1 MLDELFGQETEKNGK
16 LNSKKKQETNKPDE
30 HEEIE
35 KLKTEQKDF
44 SDPNNWRLLTVTTKS
59 YKEQMAID
67 EANMEAVAS
76 GKSPPILRICHFK
89 KPAVSIGFFQMVNK
103 EVNVDL
109 CKKKGVEV
117 FRRMTG
123 GGAVYKDPQ
132 GELNYSFIAPE
143 ADPRIP
149 LDILKSYKKI
159 CGAVIKGLNEELAI
173 KCEFKPIN
181 DILLNGKKISGNA
194 QTRKGGV
201 LLQHGTIL
209 IDIDYNKMFSF
220 LKVPKAKIK
229 DKNITDVKDR
239 VTSLR
244 KELGRKVTMEEV
256 RLSVIRGFEDTF
268 HVQFLEDELSKE
280 EIAREKFLYEYKYD
294 TDEWNFWK

>member
-1 MLDELFGQETEKNGK
+1 MLDDLFEQRKEKKNKIEPEEKQRTKET
-16 LNSKKKQETNKPDE
+16 DE
-30 HEEIE
+30 HKEIE

-44 SDPNNWRLLTVTTKS
+44 SDPNNWRLLTVTTDS

-76 GKSPPILRICHFK
+76 GKSPPILRICYFK

-103 EVNVDL
+103 EVNVEL
-109 CKKKGVEV
+109 CKKKGVEI

-123 GGAVYKDPQ
+123 GGAVYKDPLA
-132 GELNYSFIAPE
+132 ELNYSFIAPE
-143 ADPRIP
+143 TDQRIP
-149 LDILKSYKKI
+149 TDILKSYRKI

-181 DILLNGKKISGNA
+181 DIVLNGKKISGNA
-194 QTRKGGV
+194 QTRKDGV

-209 IDIDYNKMFSF
+209 LDVDYDKMFSF
-220 LKVPKAKIK
+220 LKVPKSKVK
-229 DKNITDVKDR
+229 DKNINEIKER

-244 KELGRKVTMEEV
+244 RELGREVTMEEV

-268 HVQFLEDELSKE
+268 HVQFLEDNLSKE
-280 EIAREKFLYEYKYD
+280 EIKREKFLYEYKYN